1 MLDGVMDVVDNGSVP
16 RLVIFDLDGTLYPR
30 EKYAELVLELIGRGF
45 VELRGT
51 TPEYAEQK
59 VAELREAM
67 RSDWAS
73 TSTTSFVLANGF
85 EVGEWRDFRAV
96 NLAIAAGVS
105 PDDQA
110 VNDLKRLRVMVPIVL
125 LTNNTRG
132 VAEEIL
138 DKVGLGTAGFTGV
151 LSAEDVGGTPKPD
164 PGAFRILLETF
175 GAEAQH
181 AWGVGDR
188 YDIDIEPLQRLGG
201 AGICVDGPADLTE
214 AVDFLIERISPRPA

>member
-30 EKYAELVLELIGRGF
+30 EKYAGLVLELIGRGF

-67 RSDWAS
+67 RTDWAS

-105 PDDQA
+105 PDDQV
-110 VNDLKRLRVMVPIVL
+110 VNDLKRLREVVPTVL

-132 VAEEIL
+132 AAGEIL

-164 PGAFRILLETF
+164 PSAFRILLETF
-175 GAEAQH
+175 GTEAQY

-188 YDIDIEPLQRLGG
+188 RDIDIEPLQRLGG

-214 AVDFLIERISPRPA
+214 AVDFLIERISPGPA